1 MQREFSLGMKGYIY
15 QRAQKKT
22 RVPSRESKT
31 RLSLWDG
38 GAGMLSYRCST
49 DYPVRTGEVQ
59 FGTLSDDEIRR
70 MSTVQ
75 VKDTTIYYRGLPNPY
90 GINDHRMGTV
100 DRRLLC
106 GTCCRDVKEC
116 QGHVG
121 HIELAFPMYHIG
133 FLDVCFK
140 TLRCVCFTC
149 SRILLSDE
157 EIANTGAR
165 DEGKGRF
172 HNVYNTAKT
181 RKKCQRCGMPQPNY
195 VRQSL
200 SIRCDWPSEVEWESA
215 EENAFCTALFTQRD
229 ALSILSHISESDAV
243 AMGFNAFCKP
253 KDMIMC
259 TVLVPP
265 PVARPAIMASEG
277 SRSRGQDDLTHKLQD
292 INKRSIELQNCF
304 KEGENWRS
312 VPMTPELF
320 EKISRL
326 QFEVFTYI
334 NNNIR
339 GQKQS
344 TQRSGAPTK
353 SITDRLKGKEGRI
366 RGNLMGKRVD
376 FSARSVITPDAV
388 MDVDEVGIPYKV
400 AMAMTV
406 PVRVTSYNIEEL
418 TRRVGNGPDDI
429 VGAESVITANGV
441 MINLAHC
448 ENRDKIRLQFGW
460 VVERFLTD
468 NDIVIFNRQP
478 SLHKVGMMGHRV
490 KLMKGDTFRLNLCC
504 ANPYNADFDGDEMN
518 LHVPQSPAAIAD
530 VGTIMMVSRQIISPQ
545 ANRPVMG
552 IVQDSL
558 LGAHLFSSDVV
569 LLNRMQACHIV
580 AHLRYTRPKLPPP
593 CVVCPDEL
601 WSGKQLMSLLFPPD
615 FQYGVVPAT
624 KDLGKHKTVVVRDG
638 LLLTGVLKKA
648 TMGTSSG
655 GFVDVLYRQ
664 YGCVKTVRWMS
675 DVQRLVNAWLCTR
688 GFAVGVKD
696 CVLGAKGETRV
707 RERIETTMSIAKEL
721 IDEDVKPGT
730 EEAQVL
736 EGTVV
741 RILSKCLMLT
751 GGIVD
756 EELGQSNAIRK
767 MVQAGSKGNPIN
779 LSQIC
784 GCVGQQS
791 VEGRRVFAEKGGRTL
806 SCFEKMDNSLEG
818 QGFVSNSY
826 ALGLH
831 PHEYFFHAMGGR
843 EGLVDTAVKTATTGY
858 IQRRQ
863 MKSMEDHKVYYDGTV
878 RNASEAI
885 VDFSYGGDGMD
896 PTRVER
902 VAMPMLQA
910 PEDKLQE
917 RLTPWETAV
926 AVECR
931 RLLLRCKQ
939 LPFDARILLP
949 FSPMRLYVDRDASP
963 ATASDEIEDRVRRA
977 VLAAPSLSIRAAILD
992 FFNTQTLVAR
1002 GYTPTT
1008 TDALFVKLEALTTNG
1023 RVNAGEMV
1031 GSIAAQSIGE
1041 PCTQMSASHCTAVLV
1056 AVDGKTSATPIGAL
1070 VDTYLPPVATS
1081 DQHDIVH
1088 VCNLRCLGVSSTENV
1103 AWANVTHVSRHPA
1116 NGDML
1121 TVTTERGRTLKM
1133 TASHSFLVRDKNRV
1147 VQRTGSDLVLGD
1159 CLPIVKDLPMRNGVP
1174 PWSPIPLDRA
1184 TGRFV
1189 GAIVSEGTVA
1199 DDTVAFAN
1207 GDFDWATGI
1216 LDEFGGATAMKTHLR
1231 SYNSTGHGA
1240 APAVEGAVHSPE
1252 LASWVTEHFGHTSSN
1267 MTLPA
1272 WILDAPDGFVA
1283 GVLQTYFDGDGNVQ
1297 PEARRHRLCCRAE
1310 SEELVTMLC
1319 LCLARFGIVTYVDA
1333 HKAPAGTRGATI
1345 RRVTIPIRFAAKF
1358 QEHIGFSGG
1367 RKAAKL
1373 ADAVK
1378 EQEAVGAP
1386 ACLEG
1391 GAGCPHIPG
1400 MGEVLEKVRPYVPP
1414 DGNMGS
1420 FETLQRKTGITPQML
1435 MRCRERAVEF
1445 NAPDELVAELD
1456 QAIDADVWWDPI
1468 GSIEIE
1474 KDSTEMVYDFTVDV
1488 DLQSFMLA
1496 NGVFVHNTLNTF
1508 HLAGTGNKNVTLGIP
1523 RLKELLDQTKHIKT
1537 PSNRIRFH
1545 APFNQCAEFAAF
1557 FASTLPLTRLG
1568 DIVSH
1573 CDIVFDPD
1581 PHVTTVGND
1590 DFMVAL
1596 NERVGVPVNESLSR
1610 YVVRL
1615 VLAQSIMKLRRITPP
1630 MVRRLLRNRL
1640 KHKAHIISSETNS
1653 VEWII
1658 RIRFERMRE
1667 MMTPMNNRR
1676 ESEGL
1681 LCHRV
1686 VSVML
1691 DTIAISGHL
1700 QISGAQVGTEEKDG
1714 HTEHIVDTQGCSLI
1728 DLSAADCVDWYRTTT
1743 NDINEVHA
1751 ALGIEATV
1759 NVLFS
1764 ELHTTISFDGTY
1776 VDPRH
1781 IMMLVNTMTRG
1792 GYIMPLSRHGINRM
1806 GTGPLL
1812 RCSFEETPDILC
1824 DAACFG
1830 ECDNGHGVSQN
1841 IMTGKLPDIGS
1852 GAMHIRVAPS
1862 MMHPRDT
1869 LSAAPRRKRVLK
1881 SIVRRRD
1888 APVSNE
1894 IELHER
1900 ERFMKIPAGDITTIE
1915 PPFAIAE
1922 RGSVESSCSPSIF
1935 SSEQCQLPY
1944 TTDDIQ
1950 SMDVDRGGTS
1960 YASPSTARLDYR
1972 PSSPQSDDDCA

>member
-1 MQREFSLGMKGYIY
+1 
-15 QRAQKKT
+15 
-22 RVPSRESKT
+22 
-31 RLSLWDG
+31 
-38 GAGMLSYRCST
+38 MLSYRCST
-49 DYPVRTGEVQ
+49 DFPIRTGEVQ

-121 HIELAFPMYHIG
+121 HLELSFPMYHIG
-133 FLDVCFK
+133 FMDVCFK
-140 TLRCVCFTC
+140 TLRCVCFSC
-149 SRILLSDE
+149 SRLLLSDE
-157 EIANTGAR
+157 EIANLAALQ
-165 DEGKGRF
+165 DEGKSRF
-172 HNVYNTAKT
+172 QNVYNAVKT
-181 RKKCQRCGMPQPNY
+181 RKKCQRCGMPQPTY
-195 VRQSL
+195 VRLSL
-200 SIRCDWPSEVEWESA
+200 SIRCDWSSEIEWESEDEKA
-215 EENAFCTALFTQRD
+215 YCTQIFTQRD
-229 ALSILSHISESDAV
+229 ALSILSNISEEDA
-243 AMGFNAFCKP
+243 ATMGFNGFCKP

-292 INKRSIELQNCF
+292 INKRSIELQNSF
-304 KEGENWRS
+304 KEGETWRN
-312 VPMTPELF
+312 VQITVDMM

-326 QFEVFTYI
+326 QFEVFTYM

-353 SITDRLKGKEGRI
+353 SITDRLRGKDGRI

-406 PVRVTSYNIEEL
+406 PVRVTSYNIEDL
-418 TRRVGNGPDDI
+418 TQRVSNGPTNI
-429 VGAESVITANGV
+429 FGAETVITTNGV

-448 ENRDKIRLQFGW
+448 DNRDKIRLQFGW
-460 VVERFLTD
+460 VVERFLCD

-490 KLMKGDTFRLNLCC
+490 KLMPGNTFRLNLCC

-530 VGTIMMVSRQIISPQ
+530 VSTIMMVSRQIISPQ

-558 LGAHLFSSDVV
+558 LGAHLFSSDDI
-569 LLNRMQACHIV
+569 LLNRMQACRII
-580 AHLRYTRPKLPPP
+580 AHLRHTRPQLPPP
-593 CVVCPDEL
+593 CIVYPEAL
-601 WSGKQLMSLLFPPD
+601 WSGKQLISLLFPKE
-615 FQYGVVPAT
+615 FGYGRTPSSSDISTHHDVI
-624 KDLGKHKTVVVRDG
+624 VRKG
-638 LLLTGVLKKA
+638 VYLTGVLKKA

-664 YGCVKTVRWMS
+664 YGCMLTIRWMS
-675 DVQRLVNAWLCTR
+675 DVQRLINAWLCTR
-688 GFAVGVKD
+688 GFSVGVKD
-696 CVLGAKGETRV
+696 CVLGSKGEERV
-707 RERIETTMSIAKEL
+707 RKRIETTMSIAKEL
-721 IDEDVKPGT
+721 IDEDITPGT

-741 RILSKCLMLT
+741 RILSKCLMHT

-756 EELGQSNAIRK
+756 EELGDFNSIRK

-806 SCFEKMDNSLEG
+806 SCFEKLDTSLAG
-818 QGFVSNSY
+818 QGFVTNSY

-863 MKSMEDHKVYYDGTV
+863 MKSMEDHKVCYDGTI
-878 RNASEAI
+878 RNAEEAI

-902 VAMPMLQA
+902 VLLPMLQS
-910 PEDKLQE
+910 PEAHLRS
-917 RLTPWETAV
+917 RLTPWEADMATQ
-926 AVECR
+926 CR
-931 RLLLRCKQ
+931 RQLVRCQ
-939 LPFDARILLP
+939 QPPYDARILLP
-949 FSPMRLYVDRDASP
+949 FGPTRICETIGP
-963 ATASDEIEDRVRRA
+963 PTTANSEAIEECVRTRV
-977 VLAAPSLSIRAAILD
+977 LSAPSVSIRAAILD
-992 FFNTQTLVAR
+992 FFNVKALLAK
-1002 GYTPTT
+1002 GHTPSSAE
-1008 TDALFVKLEALTTNG
+1008 ALFAKMQLHVDNA

-1041 PCTQMSASHCTAVLV
+1041 PCTQMSTDYHTSVIV
-1056 AVDGKTSATPIGAL
+1056 AIDGKLESMPIGAL
-1070 VDTYLPPVATS
+1070 VDAYLPPIHS
-1081 DQHDIVH
+1081 IDQHDV
-1088 VCNLRCLGVSSTENV
+1088 VSVFNLKCPGVSSTEKV
-1103 AWANVTHVSRHPA
+1103 SWANITHVSRHPA

-1133 TASHSFLVRDKNRV
+1133 TASHSFLVREKNRV
-1147 VQRTGSDLVLGD
+1147 VQRTGSDLVLGN
-1159 CLPIVKDLPMRNGVP
+1159 CLPIVKDMAGNQGVLPNA
-1174 PWSPIPLDRA
+1174 PIPLTRA
-1184 TGRFV
+1184 TGRFI
-1189 GAIVSEGTVA
+1189 GAVVSEGTTNIEHNRVTFSNTETEWTHEIGNEFSTATNYFVGIRNFKMSSQALGSGYMTSATVCHSEFA
-1199 DDTVAFAN
+1199 DWMA
-1207 GDFDWATGI
+1207 
-1216 LDEFGGATAMKTHLR
+1216 
-1231 SYNSTGHGA
+1231 
-1240 APAVEGAVHSPE
+1240 
-1252 LASWVTEHFGHTSSN
+1252 EHFGRTSFN
-1267 MTLPA
+1267 KTLPA
-1272 WILDAPDGFVA
+1272 WILDAPDEFVT
-1283 GVLQTYFDGDGNVQ
+1283 GLLQTYFDGDGNVQ
-1297 PEARRHRLCCRAE
+1297 TEARHHRLCCH
-1310 SEELVTMLC
+1310 SVSLELVTMLC
-1319 LCLARFGIVTYVDA
+1319 LCLARYGIVTYVGTEPY
-1333 HKAPAGTRGATI
+1333 KTPAGEPGTI
-1345 RRVTIPIRFAAKF
+1345 HRITIPMCFAAKF
-1358 QEHIGFSGG
+1358 QEHIGFSIE
-1367 RKAAKL
+1367 RKVEKL
-1373 ADAVK
+1373 AEVVK
-1378 EQEAVGAP
+1378 KQEAVGMRGFQA
-1386 ACLEG
+1386 
-1391 GAGCPHIPG
+1391 HIPG
-1400 MGEVLEKVRPYVPP
+1400 MNDILEEVRSYIPP
-1414 DGNMGS
+1414 GGDKNS
-1420 FETLQRKTGITPQML
+1420 FETLLRKEFRRIQRKTGITPKML
-1435 MRCRERAVEF
+1435 MRCREQAVKF
-1445 NAPDELVAELD
+1445 NAPEELVAELD
-1456 QAIDADVWWDPI
+1456 QAINADVWWDPI
-1468 GSIEIE
+1468 VSIDIE
-1474 KDSTEMVYDFTVDV
+1474 KDSKEMVYDFTVDEK
-1488 DLQSFMLA
+1488 LQSFMLS

-1508 HLAGTGNKNVTLGIP
+1508 HLSGVGNKNVTLGIP
-1523 RLKELLDQTKHIKT
+1523 RLKELLDQAKQIKT
-1537 PSNRIRFH
+1537 PSNRIRFK
-1545 APFNQCAEFAAF
+1545 APFNQSAEFAAY
-1557 FASTLPLTRLG
+1557 FASTLPLTRLS
-1568 DIVSH
+1568 DIVSQ
-1573 CDIVFDPD
+1573 CEIVFDPD
-1581 PHVTTVGND
+1581 PHVTVVSND
-1590 DFMVAL
+1590 NFIVAM
-1596 NERVGVPVNESLSR
+1596 NERIGIPVSTDLSR

-1615 VLAQSIMKLRRITPP
+1615 ILNQSIMKLRRITPP

-1640 KHKAHIISSETNS
+1640 KQKAHIISSETNS

-1667 MMTPMNNRR
+1667 MMKPMNNRR
-1676 ESEGL
+1676 ECEGL

-1700 QISGAQVGTEEKDG
+1700 QISGAQVGFEEQDG
-1714 HTEHIVDTQGCSLI
+1714 RAEHIVDTQGCSLI

-1781 IMMLVNTMTRG
+1781 IMMIVNTMTRG

-1806 GTGPLL
+1806 DTGPLL

-1830 ECDNGHGVSQN
+1830 ERDNGHGVSQN
-1841 IMTGKLPDIGS
+1841 IMTGKLPEIGS

-1869 LSAAPRRKRVLK
+1869 LEIAPQRKKVLK

-1888 APVSNE
+1888 PPISND
-1894 IELHER
+1894 IEVQER
-1900 ERFMKIPAGDITTIE
+1900 ERMAMQPLDSMTIE
-1915 PPFAIAE
+1915 APFATSE
-1922 RGSVESSCSPSIF
+1922 RGNVEGSFTPSIF
-1935 SSEQCQLPY
+1935 SSELCQVPY
-1944 TTDDIQ
+1944 TEDIQ
-1950 SMDVDRGGTS
+1950 HMDIDRGGTS
-1960 YASPSTARLDYR
+1960 YASPSKVRHEYK
-1972 PSSPQSDDDCA
+1972 PSSPQSDDEMD